1 MSKSSQQRGKDH
13 GQAKAWLHNPF
24 HSNRTIKRVHELED
38 EMVDPQEMINEN
50 VFDKVF
56 GSLMGLAIGDAL
68 GASVEFRSQRF
79 LVENRVTD
87 LQSGGTWGL
96 NRGEFTDD
104 TSMALCL
111 ANSLVA
117 CHDFIAYDQLV
128 RYKWWFRYG
137 YMSSTGNCFDIGKAT
152 KKSLLE
158 FEYRQMMFS
167 KQYRIPIEQ
176 MDYLHDPKLLRLF
189 DVDCSEN
196 GVAGNGALM
205 RLCPVPLFFCHNPK
219 CAVQFSG
226 ASART
231 THGDRIAIDA
241 CRYYGALIVAALLGE
256 NIDDLLDSNFYVKH
270 QDWFN
275 NEPLHD
281 SVMNIVQGS
290 FKKRGGYAEGIR
302 GKGFVIYALEAALW
316 ALWANKGSFE
326 QGVLAA
332 VNLGD
337 DTDTTAAIYGQL
349 AGAIYGF
356 RRLPKK
362 WRDVIYGRNYIQC
375 LSKWIVHDGER
386 WNLEKTQDY
395 FQDLMT
401 SSKQHTDTIT
411 RTVSEDQTPPVDVS
425 SSRSLFKH
433 SSDTTAESK
442 HGSKSNL
449 SSSNTN
455 NLTLKTDS
463 RSYHRAPSEPAHS
476 TAFSAN
482 RKPSPASEIRKP
494 YTSSHDRDCASANDP
509 SSMPG
514 YSVEGLETCAD
525 VSEWLRNL
533 DKAFANYVSGFETNM
548 VNGFWLLNHVTN
560 ESLLKYGVKKHEHQ
574 EKILNEIRKIQRI
587 IDAKRLKD
595 SNHTRL

>member
-1 MSKSSQQRGKDH
+1 MSKSSQKRGKDH
-13 GQAKAWLHNPF
+13 WQVKTWLLNPF
-24 HSNRTIKRVHELED
+24 HSNGTIKRVPELED
-38 EMVDPQEMINEN
+38 EMVDPPEMVDKN
-50 VFDKVF
+50 VFDRVF
-56 GSLMGLAIGDAL
+56 GSLLGLAIGDAL
-68 GASVEFRSQRF
+68 GASVEFRPQRF

-117 CHDFIAYDQLV
+117 CRDFIPYDQLV
-128 RYKWWFRYG
+128 RYKWWFRNG

-158 FEYRQMMFS
+158 FEYRQVTFS
-167 KQYRIPIEQ
+167 KEHRIPIDQ

-189 DVDCSEN
+189 DVDCSEQ

-205 RLCPVPLFFCHNPK
+205 RLCPVPLFFYRNPK
-219 CAVQFSG
+219 YAVRFSG

-241 CRYYGALIVAALLGE
+241 CRYYGALMVAALLGE

-270 QDWFN
+270 QNWFN

-281 SVMNIVQGS
+281 SVMNIVGGS

-302 GKGFVIYALEAALW
+302 GKGFIIHALEAALW
-316 ALWANKGSFE
+316 ALWANKDSFE
-326 QGVLAA
+326 RGVLAA

-356 RRLPKK
+356 HGLPKK
-362 WRDVIYGRNYIQC
+362 WRDIIYGRNYIEC
-375 LSKWIVHDGER
+375 LSRWIVHDGER
-386 WNLEKTQDY
+386 WSLEKTQGY
-395 FQDLMT
+395 FPDLMT
-401 SSKQHTDTIT
+401 SSKQHTDTII
-411 RTVSEDQTPPVDVS
+411 RTVPEDQTPPEDVS
-425 SSRSLFKH
+425 SSRSLSKY
-433 SSDTTAESK
+433 SSDKTAESR
-442 HGSKSNL
+442 HGN
-449 SSSNTN
+449 
-455 NLTLKTDS
+455 S
-463 RSYHRAPSEPAHS
+463 RSYHRTPSEPLHS

-482 RKPSPASEIRKP
+482 RKPSPTSEIGKP
-494 YTSSHDRDCASANDP
+494 YTRFHDRDYTPANDP

-514 YSVEGLETCAD
+514 YSMEGLETCED
-525 VSEWLRNL
+525 VSKWLRSL
-533 DKAFANYVSGFETNM
+533 DKAFANYVSGFETNL
-548 VNGFWLLNHVTN
+548 VDGFWLLNHVTN
-560 ESLLKYGVKKHEHQ
+560 ESLLKYGVKKREHQ
-574 EKILNEIRKIQRI
+574 EKILNEIRKIQHRI
-587 IDAKRLKD
+587 DEKRFKN
-595 SNHTRL
+595 SNQTRL